1 MRARARAC
9 TRARG
14 RPALS
19 DAGATLAGMI
29 ELHVAGLKAPALVE
43 FEPANELAD
52 ETEPTV
58 AIRLDDLTLVI
69 GVDQA
74 EQIADG
80 IVEVL
85 AERDTLPVWPR
96 S

>member
-1 MRARARAC
+1 
-9 TRARG
+9 
-14 RPALS
+14 
-19 DAGATLAGMI
+19 MI
-29 ELHVAGLKAPALVE
+29 ELHVAGLRAPALVE
-43 FEPANELAD
+43 WDPANELAG
-52 ETEPTV
+52 ETEPSVT
-58 AIRLDDLTLVI
+58 IRLDDLALVV

>member
-1 MRARARAC
+1 
-9 TRARG
+9 
-14 RPALS
+14 
-19 DAGATLAGMI
+19 MI
-29 ELHVAGLKAPALVE
+29 ELHVADLRSPALVE
-43 FEPANELAD
+43 WEPANELVGK
-52 ETEPTV
+52 TEPTV
-58 AIRLDDLTLVI
+58 VIRLDELTLVI